1 MLIFLSLS
9 LVRSLRKWGECILVW
24 TRTLNSRRRRRRR
37 RPRRREKASPIVS
50 IVLREGFGTC
60 DLEGVGGRRI

>member
-9 LVRSLRKWGECILVW
+9 LVRSLGKWGECILVW
-24 TRTLNSRRRRRRR
+24 TRTSNSRRRRRRL
-37 RPRRREKASPIVS
+37 RRREKASPMVS

-60 DLEGVGGRRI
+60 DLKGVGG